1 MGQNITVTG
10 MVLHAMPI
18 GEYDKRI
25 MLLTK
30 DRGKITAFARGA
42 RRPNS
47 QLLAATNPFSFGEFE
62 LFEGRS
68 SYTVARASVS
78 NYFRELTADPQT
90 TYYGFYFLEFAAYY
104 CQENND
110 EREMLKLLYQSLRA
124 LLHPSL
130 DRRLVRAVFELKAL
144 TINGEGPNV
153 FSCISCG
160 RKDCVSAEAAC
171 RGGNVPGAGACR
183 DESAESEGVSARPGA
198 GACRDE
204 SVREGSAEP
213 VEGVPGAGACRD
225 ESAEAAGISVRPGA
239 KPAVRFSVKK
249 GGALCGDCAHHATDV
264 VCLNYSTI
272 YTMQYVISAKI
283 EKLYTFTVSGQVLKE
298 LSDLLKEYLKLYAG
312 HPFKSLKI
320 LEEMDAFS

>member
-160 RKDCVSAEAAC
+160 RKDCVNAEAAC
-171 RGGNVPGAGACR
+171 RGGNV
-183 DESAESEGVSARPGA
+183 PGA

-225 ESAEAAGISVRPGA
+225 ESAESEGVSARPGA

-249 GGALCGDCAHHATDV
+249 GGVLCGNCAHRAIDV
-264 VCLNYSTI
+264 VFLNYSTL

-283 EKLYTFTVSGQVLKE
+283 EKLYTFAVSGQVLKE

>member
-198 GACRDE
+198 
-204 SVREGSAEP
+204 
-213 VEGVPGAGACRD
+213 
-225 ESAEAAGISVRPGA
+225 

-249 GGALCGDCAHHATDV
+249 GGVLCGDCAHRAIDV
-264 VCLNYSTI
+264 VFLNYSTL

-283 EKLYTFTVSGQVLKE
+283 EKLYTFAVSGQVLKE

>member
-47 QLLAATNPFSFGEFE
+47 QLLAATNPFTFGEFE

-160 RKDCVSAEAAC
+160 RKDCVSAEAAG
-171 RGGNVPGAGACR
+171 RSGNAQGAGTGRDESGQGAGAGR
-183 DESAESEGVSARPGA
+183 DESG
-198 GACRDE
+198 
-204 SVREGSAEP
+204 REGSARP
-213 VEGVPGAGACRD
+213 D
-225 ESAEAAGISVRPGA
+225 ESAEAAGVSVRQGEE
-239 KPAVRFSVKK
+239 PAVRFSVKK
-249 GGALCGDCAHHATDV
+249 GGALCGDCAHHTTDV
-264 VCLNYSTI
+264 VYLNYSTI

-283 EKLYTFTVSGQVLKE
+283 EKLYTFAVSSQVLKE

>member
-160 RKDCVSAEAAC
+160 RKDCVNAEAAC

-198 GACRDE
+198 
-204 SVREGSAEP
+204 
-213 VEGVPGAGACRD
+213 
-225 ESAEAAGISVRPGA
+225 

-249 GGALCGDCAHHATDV
+249 GGVLCGDCAHHATDV
-264 VCLNYSTI
+264 VFLNYSTL

-283 EKLYTFTVSGQVLKE
+283 EKLYTFAVSGQVLKE

>member
-110 EREMLKLLYQSLRA
+110 R
-124 LLHPSL
+124 
-130 DRRLVRAVFELKAL
+130 
-144 TINGEGPNV
+144 
-153 FSCISCG
+153 
-160 RKDCVSAEAAC
+160 
-171 RGGNVPGAGACR
+171 
-183 DESAESEGVSARPGA
+183 
-198 GACRDE
+198 
-204 SVREGSAEP
+204 
-213 VEGVPGAGACRD
+213 
-225 ESAEAAGISVRPGA
+225 
-239 KPAVRFSVKK
+239 
-249 GGALCGDCAHHATDV
+249 
-264 VCLNYSTI
+264 
-272 YTMQYVISAKI
+272 
-283 EKLYTFTVSGQVLKE
+283 
-298 LSDLLKEYLKLYAG
+298 
-312 HPFKSLKI
+312 
-320 LEEMDAFS
+320 

>member
-1 MGQNITVTG
+1 M
-10 MVLHAMPI
+10 
-18 GEYDKRI
+18 
-25 MLLTK
+25 
-30 DRGKITAFARGA
+30 
-42 RRPNS
+42 
-47 QLLAATNPFSFGEFE
+47 
-62 LFEGRS
+62 
-68 SYTVARASVS
+68 ARASVS

-160 RKDCVSAEAAC
+160 RKDCVNAEAAC
-171 RGGNVPGAGACR
+171 RGGNV
-183 DESAESEGVSARPGA
+183 PGA

-225 ESAEAAGISVRPGA
+225 ESAESEGVSARPGA

-249 GGALCGDCAHHATDV
+249 GGVLCGDCAHHATDV
-264 VCLNYSTI
+264 VFLNYSTL

-283 EKLYTFTVSGQVLKE
+283 EKLYTFAVSGQVLKE

>member
-183 DESAESEGVSARPGA
+183 DESAE
-198 GACRDE
+198 
-204 SVREGSAEP
+204 
-213 VEGVPGAGACRD
+213 
-225 ESAEAAGISVRPGA
+225 AAGISVRPGA
-239 KPAVRFSVKK
+239 EPAVRFSVKK

-283 EKLYTFTVSGQVLKE
+283 EKLYTFTVSSQVLKE